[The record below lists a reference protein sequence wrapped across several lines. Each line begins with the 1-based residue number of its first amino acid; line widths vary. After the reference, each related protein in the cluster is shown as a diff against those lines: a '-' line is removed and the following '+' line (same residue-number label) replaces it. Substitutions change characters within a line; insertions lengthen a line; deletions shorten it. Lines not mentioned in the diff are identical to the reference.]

1 MVSKTSEQID
11 VDERNEMCVHALLL
25 TRQLL
30 PLPTPALHLLQL
42 GAEGQALLPVAPLRL
57 GCTGCRTGSRSL
69 ALAGM
74 VVPSSPS
81 IALVVGVV
89 ASSVLGWRLRRR
101 RCAASGGSSICSTT
115 FVALI
120 VAVALAVVAAASR
133 PPAPTTRATICAAA
147 AVHADQTI
155 RRLVW
160 CGSMQDRGRK
170 RWRHSAW
177 HAQISSPPA
186 SY

>member
-1 MVSKTSEQID
+1 MSKTSEQID
-11 VDERNEMCVHALLL
+11 VDERNEICVHALLL
-25 TRQLL
+25 TRQFL

-81 IALVVGVV
+81 IALVAGAV
-89 ASSVLGWRLRRR
+89 ASSGLGWRLRRR
-101 RCAASGGSSICSTT
+101 RCAASGGASICSTPL
-115 FVALI
+115 VALV
-120 VAVALAVVAAASR
+120 VAVAVVAAAARR
-133 PPAPTTRATICAAA
+133 PPAPTTGATIRAAA

-155 RRLVW
+155 RRPVW
-160 CGSMQDRGRK
+160 FGSMQGRGRK
-170 RWRHSAW
+170 RWRHSCW
-177 HAQISSPPA
+177 HAQISSPPP